1 MLGPLGSGCD
11 VKLCGV
17 ARGLVLLHLPL
28 PADRTSDAATFSL
41 SAFAL
46 SRRPVLP
53 GERLR
58 VVGARGQSYAI
69 AMDANSLFGST
80 NAGAVFALDGRLMG
94 FLVAKSAKEMSF
106 RSLTT
111 AGAAL
116 NTLIASKFE
125 DVTALVADLPKVP
138 PGCEGQ

>member
-1 MLGPLGSGCD
+1 M
-11 VKLCGV
+11 
-17 ARGLVLLHLPL
+17 PL
-28 PADRTSDAATFSL
+28 PADRTSDSATFLL

-46 SRRPVLP
+46 STRPVLP

-80 NAGAVFALDGRLMG
+80 NAGAVFALDGHLMG
-94 FLVAKSAKEMSF
+94 FLVAKSAKEMLF
-106 RSLTT
+106 RSLAT

-116 NTLIASKFE
+116 DTLIASKFE
-125 DVTALVADLPKVP
+125 HVTALVADLPKVNLVR
-138 PGCEGQ
+138 G